1 MKTIIMIL
9 KKNLGSQLFIAY
21 KRLKFWCKQKEFA
34 IEKTENISAEKQK
47 LLHDYVIINNTP
59 SRAV

>member
-1 MKTIIMIL
+1 MIL